1 MSAAAGRRNWI
12 AIALAVSAAL
22 NLFLGGVVAGRIGGQ
37 AAQGVQAQR
46 NLEAA
51 LAPLPEAKR
60 DAVRREIRRVMPEV
74 RRDQQ
79 AVQQARAAAA
89 AELLRPQPDG
99 AALDR
104 HFREVQ
110 VRTTSMQHALQQAF
124 KRAAADLTPEE
135 RRALIEASKRRAP
148 RAGLPEL

>member
-12 AIALAVSAAL
+12 AMALAVSVAL
-22 NLFLGGVVAGRIGGQ
+22 NLFLAGVVAGRIGGQ

-135 RRALIEASKRRAP
+135 RRALIEAAKRRAP

>member
-1 MSAAAGRRNWI
+1 MSAAAGRRSWV
-12 AIALAVSAAL
+12 ALALAASVAL
-22 NLFLGGVVAGRIGGQ
+22 NLFLAGVVAGRFGGQ

-60 DAVRREIRRVMPEV
+60 DAVRRELRRVMPEV

-79 AVQQARAAAA
+79 AMQQARAAI
-89 AELLRPQPDG
+89 AEELSRPQLDA

-110 VRTTSMQHALQQAF
+110 TRTTSMQHALQQAF